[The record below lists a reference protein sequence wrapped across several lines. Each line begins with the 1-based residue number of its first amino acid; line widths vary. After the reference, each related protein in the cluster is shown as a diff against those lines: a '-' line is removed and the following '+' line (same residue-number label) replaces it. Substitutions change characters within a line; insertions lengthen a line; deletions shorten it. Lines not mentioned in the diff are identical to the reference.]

1 MIKKMN
7 LPTRALTIIR
17 EYSKPMTPPDWRD
30 RQWICIVDLVKDIA
44 RLKVTKTHKRFKL
57 YKRIFMRNIQH
68 GFGGVELYLS
78 TLENGIHATS
88 IASGINEKILRYLIY
103 KN

>member
-7 LPTRALTIIR
+7 LPTRALALIR
-17 EYSKPMTPPDWRD
+17 EYSKPMTRPDWRD
-30 RQWICIVDLVKDIA
+30 RQWICVVDLVKDIA
-44 RLKVTKTHKRFKL
+44 RLRITKPDKRFKL
-57 YKRIFMRNIQH
+57 YKRIFMGNMQN

-88 IASGINEKILRYLIY
+88 IVSGINEKILRYLVY

>member
-1 MIKKMN
+1 MN
-7 LPTRALTIIR
+7 LPIRALTLIR
-17 EYSKPMTPPDWRD
+17 DYSKPMTLPNWRD

-44 RLKVTKTHKRFKL
+44 RLKVTKTGKRFKL
-57 YKRIFMRNIQH
+57 YKRLFMRNMQN
-68 GFGGVELYLS
+68 GFGSVELYLS

-88 IASGINEKILRYLIY
+88 IASGINEKILRYLVY